1 MKRFRLERDPD
12 NRGLLKMGGLSFV
25 IHIALVIFLSIR
37 PWPSLIRVHSLPYTV
52 NFVHLSQ
59 PEPEKE
65 RTLQTSKRNEETRK
79 FIIKTKKD
87 DIVEKV
93 KVSKKEKKSLKHLEE
108 ALEEIRRKAAIDEI
122 QKKIAQREKIEK
134 NEIQNPAPSLPP
146 LQPPKPITPLLSNPS
161 KFESK
166 FQAPT
171 SPQKEHLL
179 NEYYNLIWG
188 KIKEAW
194 SIPENLLK
202 ETVDQEAIIVLII
215 ERNGNIQ
222 RYWFE
227 KRSGNPVY
235 DQTALRAIKKAEP
248 FPPLPMEFEGN
259 TLEIGIRF
267 YPE

>member
-1 MKRFRLERDPD
+1 MSKQFKFKRVQN
-12 NRGLLKMGGLSFV
+12 NRLLKMSGLSFM

-52 NFVHLSQ
+52 NFVHLPQ
-59 PEPEKE
+59 PEPEKIVRPTE
-65 RTLQTSKRNEETRK
+65 IKEKLQKP
-79 FIIKTKKD
+79 IIKPKRD
-87 DIVEKV
+87 EIIEKV
-93 KVSKKEKKSLKHLEE
+93 KESKKEKPSLKNLEE

-122 QKKIAQREKIEK
+122 QKKIAQREKMEK
-134 NEIQNPAPSLPP
+134 KETSNPQPPPPP

-166 FQAPT
+166 FQTPP
-171 SPQKEHLL
+171 SPKNESLL
-179 NEYYNLIWG
+179 SEYYNLIWG

-194 SIPENLLK
+194 TIPENLLK

-222 RYWFE
+222 KFWFE

-248 FPPLPMEFEGN
+248 FPPLPSEFEGN